1 LSRNHESEPR
11 DVHEPNPSRIPE
23 ATDVTAPRWSTVIRA
38 RIGDRCDIDSSVELV
53 GPTTGDN
60 DPQKIGHG
68 ATIRSGAVIY
78 HDVVIGC
85 NLTTGHD
92 VLIREESTIGDDVLL
107 GTRVVIDGQCTIG
120 NEVSLQTGAY
130 VPPATTIEDRV
141 FLGPHVTLTNDPYPL
156 RQEVELAGPTLKAD
170 VSVGANATILP
181 DVTIGE
187 RSFVAAGAVVTKDV
201 PAETLAVGAPATHRT
216 LPADLQGDNR

>member
-1 LSRNHESEPR
+1 
-11 DVHEPNPSRIPE
+11 
-23 ATDVTAPRWSTVIRA
+23 VIRA

-130 VPPATTIEDRV
+130 VLPRRRSRTACFWALMLHSRMIPIRCDRRW
-141 FLGPHVTLTNDPYPL
+141 NS
-156 RQEVELAGPTLKAD
+156 Q
-170 VSVGANATILP
+170 
-181 DVTIGE
+181 
-187 RSFVAAGAVVTKDV
+187 V
-201 PAETLAVGAPATHRT
+201 PR
-216 LPADLQGDNR
+216 